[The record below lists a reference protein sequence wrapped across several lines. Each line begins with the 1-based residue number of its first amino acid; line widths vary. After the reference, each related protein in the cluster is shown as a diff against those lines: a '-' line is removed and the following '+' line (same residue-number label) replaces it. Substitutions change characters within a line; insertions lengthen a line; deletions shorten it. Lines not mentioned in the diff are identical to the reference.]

1 MCAVFLLGELRNLN
15 DHVPDMMEIGI
26 DKLDRVMLLREGT
39 VESDHEAFDSD
50 EEIFRA
56 FVWWVRADFGGEV
69 NRRLAEEV
77 GVVADL
83 LGGSVL
89 GHCGCCFNDV
99 PLLWIGGI
107 VLRC

>member
-1 MCAVFLLGELRNLN
+1 M
-15 DHVPDMMEIGI
+15 
-26 DKLDRVMLLREGT
+26 
-39 VESDHEAFDSD
+39 
-50 EEIFRA
+50 
-56 FVWWVRADFGGEV
+56 RADFGGEV